1 MTAFIFWSN
10 YSENLRYI
18 QCHRSATKN
27 SNFLLKP
34 VLLCYKKSHNLAMV
48 LRTGWTGEWSSAN
61 WRNRSKTTALR
72 LNYDWKWM
80 IPEKNDAI
88 ECLWKEVFDNKN
100 DADDGDNSN
109 WWMQGGIQARCH
121 WVSLMLFLMMMMM
134 VMMID
139 YLMNARDSVR
149 ARCHWVWHRIEKL
162 LRPSAFSE
170 ATWRKNISNFCLSW
184 SMMSTRRDHVMK
196 S

>member
-1 MTAFIFWSN
+1 MLFETPCCIPSTC
-10 YSENLRYI
+10 SPS
-18 QCHRSATKN
+18 QG
-27 SNFLLKP
+27 KP
-34 VLLCYKKSHNLAMV
+34 PHHHHPPPTRKICYKKSHNLAMV

-80 IPEKNDAI
+80 IPEKNVAI

-121 WVSLMLFLMMMMM
+121 WVSLMLFLMMMM
-134 VMMID
+134 ID
-139 YLMNARDSVR
+139 YLMNARESVR

-170 ATWRKNISNFCLSW
+170 ATWRKKHFKLLPIMVHDEYKARPCHEIL
-184 SMMSTRRDHVMK
+184 THAIA
-196 S
+196 